1 MHRLPFGSLRVMG
14 VLCFSLVG
22 TTGRL
27 LEEDRT
33 LHTIIKGI
41 RIHYFTAGQGDPVLL
56 LHGWG
61 SSLEPYRQLIDLL
74 SKKYFVIALDMPGF
88 GKSEEPTAPLDVDGY
103 VDFVLDFLNLFQLQK
118 LSLVGHS
125 FGGRVIIK
133 MANRKLP
140 FAIDKIV
147 LIDSAGIK
155 PVRTKKMH
163 FKQQWYK
170 VGKWFL
176 SRKPVAKLFPNALE
190 SLRVKFGSADYA
202 AASPM
207 MRQCLVKVV
216 NEDLTGLLPNIQ
228 APTLLV
234 WGEND
239 TATPLSD
246 AKRMESEIP
255 NAGLAVIKNAG
266 HFSFIEQP
274 IVFRSIMA
282 SFFEVW

>member
-1 MHRLPFGSLRVMG
+1 MNA
-14 VLCFSLVG
+14 
-22 TTGRL
+22 
-27 LEEDRT
+27 
-33 LHTIIKGI
+33 TINGI
-41 RIHYFTAGQGDPVLL
+41 DTNYLTVGQGEAVLL

-61 SSLEPYRQLIDLL
+61 SSVEPFHQLINLL

-88 GKSEEPTAPLDVDGY
+88 GKTKEPDRPFCVDDY
-103 VDFVLDFLNLFQLQK
+103 VDFVLEFLKLFPFSK

-133 MANRKLP
+133 MANKNLP
-140 FAIDKIV
+140 FVVDKIV

-155 PVRTKKMH
+155 PQVSKKTSTK
-163 FKQQWYK
+163 QLCYK
-170 VGKWFL
+170 VGKWFAT
-176 SRKPVAKLFPNALE
+176 RKLIAKLFPGLLE
-190 SLRVKFGSADYA
+190 KLRVKFGSADYA

-216 NEDLTGLLPNIQ
+216 NEDLSHLLPGIK

-246 AKRMESEIP
+246 AKIMEAKIP

-266 HFSFIEQP
+266 HFSFVEQP
-274 IVFRSIMA
+274 MIFGSIMA
-282 SFFEVW
+282 SFFEIG

>member
-1 MHRLPFGSLRVMG
+1 MNAV
-14 VLCFSLVG
+14 
-22 TTGRL
+22 
-27 LEEDRT
+27 
-33 LHTIIKGI
+33 INGI
-41 RIHYFTAGQGDPVLL
+41 ETNYLTVGQGEAVLL

-61 SSLEPYRQLIDLL
+61 SSLEPYRQLINLL

-88 GKSEEPTAPLDVDGY
+88 GKTAEPTRPFDVDDY
-103 VDFVLDFLNLFQLQK
+103 VDFVLEFLKRFPISK

-133 MANRKLP
+133 MANRALP
-140 FAIDKIV
+140 FAVDKIV

-155 PVRTKKMH
+155 PQGSKK
-163 FKQQWYK
+163 KSLRQTCYK
-170 VGKWFL
+170 IGKWFAT
-176 SRKPVAKLFPNALE
+176 RKPIAKLFPGLLE
-190 SLRVKFGSADYA
+190 KLRTKFGSADYA

-216 NEDLTGLLPNIQ
+216 NEDLRHLLPGIK

-246 AKRMESEIP
+246 AKIMEAEIP
-255 NAGLAVIKNAG
+255 GAGLAVIKNAG
-266 HFSFIEQP
+266 HFSFVEQP
-274 IVFRSIMA
+274 VIFGSIMA
-282 SFFEVW
+282 SFFEIG

>member
-1 MHRLPFGSLRVMG
+1 MNAV
-14 VLCFSLVG
+14 
-22 TTGRL
+22 
-27 LEEDRT
+27 
-33 LHTIIKGI
+33 INGI
-41 RIHYFTAGQGDPVLL
+41 DTNYLAVGQGEAVLL

-61 SSLEPYRQLIDLL
+61 SSLEPYRQLINLL

-88 GKSEEPTAPLDVDGY
+88 GKTGEPERPFGVDDY
-103 VDFVLDFLNLFQLQK
+103 VDFVLEFLKLFSISK

-133 MANRKLP
+133 MANRELP
-140 FAIDKIV
+140 FAVDKIV

-155 PVRTKKMH
+155 PQASKKRSM
-163 FKQQWYK
+163 KQRCYK
-170 VGKWFL
+170 IGKWFAT
-176 SRKPVAKLFPNALE
+176 RKIIAKLLPDLLE
-190 SLRVKFGSADYA
+190 KLRVKFGSADYV

-216 NEDLTGLLPNIQ
+216 NEDLSHLLPGIK

-246 AKRMESEIP
+246 AKKMEAEIP
-255 NAGLAVIKNAG
+255 DAGLAVIKNAG
-266 HFSFIEQP
+266 HFSFVEQP
-274 IVFRSIMA
+274 VIFGSIMA
-282 SFFEVW
+282 SFFEIG